1 MIPPNQHDNQED
13 PLATNIS
20 SDPSLIQSFFPWA
33 PSLRFTVTLAIL
45 IPIALVLVTSTVVE
59 YNRHRQ
65 RDLANMSLL
74 ASQTGQVIE
83 QVLHREM
90 LRSDF
95 EAIQSIFDTL
105 GEEESIQELL
115 LLDTD
120 GRVIFSPGDETTGV
134 IFDNKDPSCQ
144 PCHSLS
150 PQDRPTGIIVDL
162 PQGQNS
168 FRSMQPIE
176 NQPECVQCHDPD
188 QRLLGLL
195 LTDLS
200 VAPIQDALSKDL
212 RDAVLWWAGTGAVIV
227 LLVNLI
233 IYQTVL
239 SRIHKM
245 SGAIARFGKGKSF
258 EALSETPR
266 DEIGRLSAV
275 YNRMVRRIRDRDN
288 ENVVLTH
295 KLQQRMSEREHLLRR
310 LINSQEQERMRLAH
324 ELHDD
329 LGQRLSSITIQL
341 ELAQRALTEDADQA
355 KLNISQTQS
364 LITETTDRM
373 YDVIMG
379 LRPSILDDLGLGPAL
394 KNLAKRTLEPAGI
407 HYGVTIKGLEDGLQH
422 EKETAMFRIFQ
433 EALNNIVRH
442 SEATYVEM
450 HINLVDDMVEGFIED
465 NGVGLDPAPHPA
477 TEHNG
482 TGFGLLGM
490 RERAELCGG
499 NLVIST
505 VDPHG
510 TRLHIRIPFV
520 EGRNA

>member
-1 MIPPNQHDNQED
+1 MNPPNQRDNQED
-13 PLATNIS
+13 PLSTNQPPDIA
-20 SDPSLIQSFFPWA
+20 PFRSFFPWT
-33 PSLRFTVTLAIL
+33 PSLRFTVTMAIL
-45 IPIALVLVTSTVVE
+45 IPIVLVLVGSTIVD

-65 RDLANMSLL
+65 RDLESMSLL
-74 ASQTGQVIE
+74 ASQTGQVIQ
-83 QVLHREM
+83 QVLQREM
-90 LRSDF
+90 LGSDF
-95 EAIQSIFDTL
+95 GAIQSIFDTL
-105 GEEESIQELL
+105 GEEDSIQKLL
-115 LLDTD
+115 LLDTN
-120 GRVIFSPGDETTGV
+120 GRVIFSPENETTGV
-134 IFDNKDPSCQ
+134 VFDNQDPTCL
-144 PCHSLS
+144 PCHSLP
-150 PQDRPTGIIVDL
+150 PQERPSGVIIDL

-168 FRSMQPIE
+168 FRSMQPIV
-176 NQPECVQCHDPD
+176 NQPECTQCHDPD

-200 VAPIQDALSKDL
+200 VAPIQDALAEDL
-212 RDAVLWWAGTGAVIV
+212 RVVVLWWAGTGFVMV
-227 LLVNLI
+227 LLVNLAI
-233 IYQTVL
+233 NKTVL
-239 SRIHKM
+239 NRLHKI
-245 SGAIARFGKGKSF
+245 SGAIASFGKSKSF
-258 EALSETPR
+258 ETLAETPH

-275 YNRMVRRIRDRDN
+275 YNRMVRRIRERDN
-288 ENVVLTH
+288 ENEVLAE

-310 LINSQEQERMRLAH
+310 LINSQEQERTRLAR

-329 LGQRLSSITIQL
+329 LGQRLGSITIQL
-341 ELAQRALTEDADQA
+341 ELAQRALTEDANKV
-355 KLNISQTQS
+355 KLNISHTQS
-364 LITETTDRM
+364 LIAETTDRM

-407 HYGVTIKGLEDGLQH
+407 HYDMAIEGLDDGLQQ

-442 SEATYVEM
+442 SEATFVEM
-450 HINLVDDMVEGFIED
+450 HINLVDDMVEGFIQD
-465 NGVGLDPAPHPA
+465 NGVGLDPASHPA
-477 TEHNG
+477 NEQYG

-510 TRLHIRIPFV
+510 TKLHIRIPFV

>member
-1 MIPPNQHDNQED
+1 VIPPNQRDNQED
-13 PLATNIS
+13 LLATNLS
-20 SDPSLIQSFFPWA
+20 SNLNPVRSYFPWA

-45 IPIALVLVTSTVVE
+45 IPISLVLVASTVVE

-65 RDLANMSLL
+65 RDLASMSLI

-90 LRSDF
+90 L
-95 EAIQSIFDTL
+95 Q
-105 GEEESIQELL
+105 EESIQALL
-115 LLDTD
+115 LLDIN
-120 GRVIFSPGDETTGV
+120 GRVIFSPGDETTGFV
-134 IFDNKDPSCQ
+134 FDNQDPSCQ
-144 PCHSLS
+144 PCHSLP
-150 PQDRPTGIIVDL
+150 PQDRPTGIIIDL

-176 NQPECVQCHDPD
+176 NQPECAECHDPD

-200 VAPIQDALSKDL
+200 IAPIQDALANDL
-212 RDAVLWWAGTGAVIV
+212 RDAMLWWAGTGVVMV
-227 LLVNLI
+227 LLVNLAI
-233 IYQTVL
+233 NQTVL
-239 SRIHKM
+239 NRLHKI
-245 SGAIARFGKGKSF
+245 SEAIVMFGKGKSF
-258 EALSETPR
+258 ETLSETPH
-266 DEIGRLSAV
+266 DEIGRLSTV

-288 ENVVLTH
+288 ENEVLTQ
-295 KLQQRMSEREHLLRR
+295 KLQQRMREREHLLRR
-310 LINSQEQERMRLAH
+310 LINSQEQERTRLAR

-341 ELAQRALTEDADQA
+341 ELAQRVLTKDADQA

-364 LITETTDRM
+364 LIAETTDRM

-407 HYGVTIKGLEDGLQH
+407 RYDVTIEGLEDGLQR
-422 EKETAMFRIFQ
+422 EKETALFRIFQ

-442 SEATYVEM
+442 SEATHVEM
-450 HINLVDDMVEGFIED
+450 HINLVDDRVEGFIQD
-465 NGVGLDPAPHPA
+465 NGVGLGPSSHLTNERD
-477 TEHNG
+477 G

-499 NLVIST
+499 DLAISA

>member
-1 MIPPNQHDNQED
+1 MIPQDQRDNQED
-13 PLATNIS
+13 PLTANRLS
-20 SDPSLIQSFFPWA
+20 SPTPIRSFFPWA

-45 IPIALVLVTSTVVE
+45 IPIALVLVASTVVE
-59 YNRHRQ
+59 YTRHRQ
-65 RDLANMSLL
+65 RDLASMSLL

-105 GEEESIQELL
+105 SEEDSIQELL

-120 GRVIFSPGDETTGV
+120 GRVIFSPGDETTGT
-134 IFDNKDPSCQ
+134 IFYNQDPSCL

-150 PQDRPTGIIVDL
+150 PQERPSGVIIDL

-176 NQPECVQCHDPD
+176 NQPECTQCHDPD

-200 VAPIQDALSKDL
+200 IAPIQDALAKDL
-212 RDAVLWWAGTGAVIV
+212 RDAVLWWAGTGVVMV
-227 LLVNLI
+227 LLVNLAI
-233 IYQTVL
+233 NQTVFNRL
-239 SRIHKM
+239 HKM
-245 SGAIARFGKGKSF
+245 SDAIARFGKGKSL
-258 EALSETPR
+258 EALSETPH

-275 YNRMVRRIRDRDN
+275 YNRMVRRIRERDHEN
-288 ENVVLTH
+288 ELLTQ

-310 LINSQEQERMRLAH
+310 LISSQEQERMRLAR

-329 LGQRLSSITIQL
+329 LGQRLGSITIQL
-341 ELAQRALTEDADQA
+341 ELAQRALTEDADKA
-355 KLNISQTQS
+355 KLNISDTQN
-364 LITETTDRM
+364 LIAETTDRM

-379 LRPSILDDLGLGPAL
+379 LRPSILDDLGIGPAL
-394 KNLAKRTLEPAGI
+394 KNLAKRTLEPAEI
-407 HYGVTIKGLEDGLQH
+407 QYDVTIEGLKDGLEQ
-422 EKETAMFRIFQ
+422 EKETAIFRIFQ

-442 SEATYVEM
+442 SEATFVEM
-450 HINLVDDMVEGFIED
+450 HLKLADDMVDGLIED
-465 NGVGLDPAPHPA
+465 NGLGLDLASHPA
-477 TEHNG
+477 NERDG
-482 TGFGLLGM
+482 TGFGLLSM

-499 NLVIST
+499 SLIISS
-505 VDPHG
+505 VDPQG
-510 TRLHIRIPFV
+510 TRLHIQIPYV

>member
-1 MIPPNQHDNQED
+1 MIQQNQNGTQKD
-13 PLATNIS
+13 PVTTNTS
-20 SDPSLIQSFFPWA
+20 SDSTPIRSFFPWV
-33 PSLRFTVTLAIL
+33 PSLRFTVTMAIL
-45 IPIALVLVTSTVVE
+45 IPIALVLVASTLVE

-65 RDLANMSLL
+65 RDLASMSLL

-90 LRSDF
+90 LHSDF

-105 GEEESIQELL
+105 SENESIQELL
-115 LLDTD
+115 LLDTN
-120 GRVIFSPGDETTGV
+120 GRVIFSPGNETTGV
-134 IFDNKDPSCQ
+134 IFDNQDPSCL
-144 PCHSLS
+144 PCHSLP
-150 PQDRPTGIIVDL
+150 PQSRPPGVIIDL

-176 NQPECVQCHDPD
+176 NQPECTQCHDPD

-200 VAPIQDALSKDL
+200 IAPIQDALAKDL
-212 RDAVLWWAGTGAVIV
+212 RDALLWWAGTGAVIV

-233 IYQTVL
+233 INQTVL
-239 SRIHKM
+239 SRLHKM
-245 SGAIARFGKGKSF
+245 SGAIARFGEGKIF

-295 KLQQRMSEREHLLRR
+295 KLQQRMSERDHLLRR
-310 LINSQEQERMRLAH
+310 LINSQEQERMRLAR

-329 LGQRLSSITIQL
+329 LGQQLSSITIQL

-355 KLNISQTQS
+355 KLSISQTQS
-364 LITETTDRM
+364 LIAETTDRM

-407 HYGVTIKGLEDGLQH
+407 QYDVTIEGLEKGLQQ

-450 HINLVDDMVEGFIED
+450 HIKLVDGMVKGFIQD
-465 NGVGLDPAPHPA
+465 DGVGLDPAPHPA
-477 TEHNG
+477 NEHNG

-505 VDPHG
+505 VVPHG
-510 TRLHIRIPFV
+510 TRLRIRIPFV
-520 EGRNA
+520 EGQNA

>member
-1 MIPPNQHDNQED
+1 
-13 PLATNIS
+13 
-20 SDPSLIQSFFPWA
+20 
-33 PSLRFTVTLAIL
+33 VTLAIL
-45 IPIALVLVTSTVVE
+45 IPITLVLVTSTVVE

-65 RDLANMSLL
+65 RDLESMSLL

-95 EAIQSIFDTL
+95 DAIQSIFDTL
-105 GEEESIQELL
+105 GAEESIQALL
-115 LLDTD
+115 LLDTN

-134 IFDNKDPSCQ
+134 IFDNQDPTCQ
-144 PCHSLS
+144 PCHSLP
-150 PQDRPTGIIVDL
+150 PQGRPSGVIIDL

-168 FRSMQPIE
+168 FRSMQPIV
-176 NQPECVQCHDPD
+176 NQPECTECHDSD

-200 VAPIQDALSKDL
+200 VAPVQDMLARDL
-212 RDAVLWWAGTGAVIV
+212 RVAVFWWAGTGVV
-227 LLVNLI
+227 MVFLVNFAI
-233 IYQTVL
+233 NKTVL
-239 SRIHKM
+239 NRLHKI

-258 EALSETPR
+258 ETLAETPH

-275 YNRMVRRIRDRDN
+275 YNRMVSRIRVRDN
-288 ENVVLTH
+288 ENAVLTQ

-310 LINSQEQERMRLAH
+310 LINSQEQERKRLAR

-329 LGQRLSSITIQL
+329 LGQQLSSITIQL
-341 ELAQRALTEDADQA
+341 ELAQRALTVDADQA
-355 KLNISQTQS
+355 KLSISQTQR
-364 LITETTDRM
+364 LIAETTDRM

-394 KNLAKRTLEPAGI
+394 KNLAKRTLEPVGI
-407 HYGVTIKGLEDGLQH
+407 RYDVTIEGLEVGLQQ

-450 HINLVDDMVEGFIED
+450 HINLVDDMVEGFIQD
-465 NGVGLDPAPHPA
+465 NGVGLDPASPPA
-477 TEHNG
+477 NEHNG

-510 TRLHIRIPFV
+510 TRLHVRIPFV
-520 EGRNA
+520 EGQNA

>member
-1 MIPPNQHDNQED
+1 MIQKNQRDNQED
-13 PLATNIS
+13 PLTSDLS
-20 SDPSLIQSFFPWA
+20 SNLYPGRSFFHWA
-33 PSLRFTVTLAIL
+33 PSLRFTVTMAIL
-45 IPIALVLVTSTVVE
+45 IPITLVLVASTIAE

-65 RDLANMSLL
+65 RNLASMSLL

-83 QVLHREM
+83 QVLYREM

-95 EAIQSIFDTL
+95 DAIQSIFDVL
-105 GEEESIQELL
+105 GEEESIQALL
-115 LLDTD
+115 LLDTN

-144 PCHSLS
+144 PCHSLP
-150 PQDRPTGIIVDL
+150 PQDRPTGVIIDL

-176 NQPECVQCHDPD
+176 NQPECAQCHDPD

-200 VAPIQDALSKDL
+200 IAPIQDALAKDL
-212 RDAVLWWAGTGAVIV
+212 RDALLWWAGTGVVMV
-227 LLVNLI
+227 LLVNFAI
-233 IYQTVL
+233 HQTVL
-239 SRIHKM
+239 NRLHKISR
-245 SGAIARFGKGKSF
+245 AIARFGKGKSF
-258 EALSETPR
+258 ETLSETPH
-266 DEIGRLSAV
+266 DEIGHLSAV

-288 ENVVLTH
+288 ENEVLAQ

-310 LINSQEQERMRLAH
+310 LINSQEQERTRLAR

-341 ELAQRALTEDADQA
+341 ELTQRALSEGTDQA
-355 KLNISQTQS
+355 KLSIAQTQS
-364 LITETTDRM
+364 LIAETTDCM

-407 HYGVTIKGLEDGLQH
+407 HYDVTIEGLEDGLQQ
-422 EKETAMFRIFQ
+422 EKETALFRIFQ

-442 SEATYVEM
+442 SEATFVEM
-450 HINLVDDMVEGFIED
+450 HIYLVDDRVEGFIQD
-465 NGVGLDPAPHPA
+465 NGVGLDPASHLA
-477 TEHNG
+477 IEHNG

-499 NLVIST
+499 DLVISA

-520 EGRNA
+520 EGRNV